1 MKTAF
6 LILPL
11 LAVASLGQIATP
23 TTPTK
28 FATRDVSSGGNT
40 SSAVVNAKPASG
52 ESTARI
58 TSHYSFGDARQ
69 WKSTDGRSLVGQM
82 IAFEDAVIE
91 VKRPTAGEARAAAMS
106 APAPKPPEKF
116 TLVREGKIRLL
127 VSNKPYEVALDRLS
141 EEDRAFAKQVEESV
155 NRK

>member
-1 MKTAF
+1 MKPVLFTLALLVATAT
-6 LILPL
+6 
-11 LAVASLGQIATP
+11 GQIATP

-69 WKSTDGRSLVGQM
+69 WKSTDGRSLVGKM

-91 VKRPTAGEARAAAMS
+91 VKRPTAAEARAAAMS

-127 VSNKPYEVALDRLS
+127 VNNKPYEVALDRLS
-141 EEDRAFAKQVEESV
+141 EDDRAFAKQVEESV